1 MSSSI
6 KPSPNPLPKGEG
18 NQKRL
23 AERILDSSTMLM
35 PFQGREQVGSKS
47 CVASATLESPNLV
60 QPSLTRRKGLGSAN
74 PALKGRA
81 KVTAPLRGGDR
92 LPSNNN

>member
-6 KPSPNPLPKGEG
+6 KPSLNPLPKGEG

-23 AERILDSSTMLM
+23 AEQILDSPTMLM

-47 CVASATLESPNLV
+47 YVASATLESPNLV
-60 QPSLTRRKGLGSAN
+60 QPALKRRKGLFSGN
-74 PALKGRA
+74 PGVKGRA
-81 KVTAPLRGGDR
+81 KVTAPLRGGDP